1 MAIIKNPDGTITVG
15 IIPKETA
22 EVKAPAAPAEKAEPK
37 RQTKKTTKKKG

>member
-1 MAIIKNPDGTITVG
+1 MAIIKNPDGSITVG

-37 RQTKKTTKKKG
+37 RQTKKTIKKKG